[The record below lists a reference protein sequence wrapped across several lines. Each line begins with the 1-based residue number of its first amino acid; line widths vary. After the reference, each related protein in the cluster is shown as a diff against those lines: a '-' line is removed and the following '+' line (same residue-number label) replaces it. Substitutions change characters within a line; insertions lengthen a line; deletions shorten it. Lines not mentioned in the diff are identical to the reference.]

1 MSLFPV
7 YCCCCCRRRPLDD
20 DDGGERERLRAP
32 QSVRQ
37 LQCATDAVS
46 MKDGRITAKVVN
58 VADLDRCF
66 ADIVNTF
73 NDQQVNYLTLCES
86 TRLLKE
92 HCQCISSDMLIDCI
106 KTLQQEHSGFAV
118 NVEMKGY
125 NFSLSVESTQ
135 SIPKQL
141 QQVQQCVKELCAST
155 KSIIAADPKLQEM
168 INSMVQSEEE
178 NLERV
183 KLASNTYQDQT
194 RCLSNMRMN
203 FKEIKRAKELSNTYR
218 EAAYSVLR
226 DMAQVA
232 GINV

>member
-37 LQCATDAVS
+37 LQCATD
-46 MKDGRITAKVVN
+46 G
-58 VADLDRCF
+58 
-66 ADIVNTF
+66 
-73 NDQQVNYLTLCES
+73 
-86 TRLLKE
+86 
-92 HCQCISSDMLIDCI
+92 
-106 KTLQQEHSGFAV
+106 GFAV